1 MAGMLQSSEIIQL
14 VDHAGQADTNQNK
27 QKDQNWWVNPNDLKS
42 TFLQYKENWSLAGYE
57 IAQG

>member
-27 QKDQNWWVNPNDLKS
+27 QKDNGTQTAGNDVQKG
-42 TFLQYKENWSLAGYE
+42 QAED
-57 IAQG
+57 I